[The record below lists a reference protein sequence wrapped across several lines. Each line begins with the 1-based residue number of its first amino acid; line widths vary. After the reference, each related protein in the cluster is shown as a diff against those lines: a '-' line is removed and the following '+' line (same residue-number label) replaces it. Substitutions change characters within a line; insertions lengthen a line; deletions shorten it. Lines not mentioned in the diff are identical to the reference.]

1 MLFHVIKQ
9 RKNWYIISLA
19 ILILGVGSLL
29 TQGLNLGID
38 FTGGNIVELRF
49 DQPVAV
55 QDVRDTLAEFNLQ
68 DSRVQSSGENTY
80 LIRTK
85 VISQEESDQA
95 FSAVSEKL
103 GGATVL
109 RNELVGP
116 VIGKELTKD
125 ALLALGVAGILMVI
139 YISWR
144 FEFLQGV
151 AAIAAI
157 LHDVLVMVGMAS
169 LLQIEIESF
178 FVAAVLTIVG
188 YSINGTIII
197 FDRVRENLRL
207 NRREDLA
214 ELVNKSVWQTMGRA
228 INTNLTVV
236 IVLLALIFLGGH
248 TIQNFVALLLVGVL
262 TGTYTSIFISSTLWY
277 DLRNNRKK
285 RNRTVKSPA

>member
-103 GGATVL
+103 GGATIL

>member
-19 ILILGVGSLL
+19 MLIVGIGSLI

-49 DQPVAV
+49 EKSVSV
-55 QDVRDTLAEFNLQ
+55 QEVRSTLAEHQLQ

-85 VISQEESDQA
+85 VLSQEESDQVFTA
-95 FSAVSEKL
+95 ISEKL
-103 GGATVL
+103 GGSNVL

-116 VIGKELTKD
+116 VIGKELTRD
-125 ALLALGVAGILMVI
+125 ALIALTMAGLLMVL
-139 YISWR
+139 YITWR
-144 FEFLQGV
+144 FEFLQGL
-151 AAIAAI
+151 AAIAALI
-157 LHDVLVMVGMAS
+157 HDVFVMVGLAS
-169 LLQIEIESF
+169 LLQIEINSSF
-178 FVAAVLTIVG
+178 IAAVLTIIG

-207 NRREDLA
+207 NRKEDLA

-228 INTNLTVV
+228 INTNLTV
-236 IVLLALIFLGGH
+236 ILVLLSLMFLGGH
-248 TIQNFVALLLVGVL
+248 TVNNFVTLLLIGVL
-262 TGTYTSIFISSTLWY
+262 AGTYTSIFISTTLWY
-277 DLRNNRKK
+277 DLRINRKK
-285 RNRTVKSPA
+285 RSRTVKTAA